1 MRRTL
6 FPASAPFDQG
16 HEQIGRAEHD
26 GDRTHDREES
36 RLGSADRRV
45 GGREHPTEDK
55 QKGHDEDLHEVPP
68 SWQKELELLL
78 NPTHGS
84 RLCAAWAAAS

>member
-16 HEQIGRAEHD
+16 HEQIGRAESN
-26 GDRTHDREES
+26 GDRTHDREKPH
-36 RLGSADRRV
+36 LGSADRRV

-55 QKGHDEDLHEVPP
+55 QKDPETDKNRRVAPP
-68 SWQKELELLL
+68 SSS
-78 NPTHGS
+78 HGS
-84 RLCAAWAAAS
+84 TVQA

>member
-1 MRRTL
+1 MRRAL

-45 GGREHPTEDK
+45 GGGEHPTEDK
-55 QKGHDEDLHEVPP
+55 QKDPEADKNHRVAPP
-68 SWQKELELLL
+68 SC
-78 NPTHGS
+78 PHGS
-84 RLCAAWAAAS
+84 TVQA